1 MHIHINNTCEYYDLH
16 CFCTHAENPETCPQT
31 LLTKHTAIH
40 AYIHIHNTIHMY
52 AHTRPHTYMRMCLC
66 FCSTSSAVIYNSRVI
81 LVFISFFSSFY
92 TATNCHRLLFSHSVA
107 EWRIVRITWAK
118 IEIKLLKNQIILRN
132 AYCTHSTHT
141 PAHAHTHIHT
151 KCNGGNCCLWLGIFF
166 CIRFVVWVRVVLPFK
181 NSRSC
186 SADIFL

>member
-1 MHIHINNTCEYYDLH
+1 MHTNNTR
-16 CFCTHAENPETCPQT
+16 HA
-31 LLTKHTAIH
+31 
-40 AYIHIHNTIHMY
+40 HI
-52 AHTRPHTYMRMCLC
+52 YMRMCLC
-66 FCSTSSAVIYNSRVI
+66 LCSTSSAVIYNSRVI

-92 TATNCHRLLFSHSVA
+92 TATNCHRLLFSYSEA

-132 AYCTHSTHT
+132 AYCTHSKHTRKHTHT
-141 PAHAHTHIHT
+141 HMHT
-151 KCNGGNCCLWLGIFF
+151 KCNGGNCRLWLGIFF
-166 CIRFVVWVRVVLPFK
+166 FCILFVVWVRVVLPFK